1 MMKRTIHKAI
11 HFNEMLHMLAVAEER
26 RQTLNIKVW
35 KTNGEE
41 VELQGWLVHHD
52 YWRGGYVRFRN
63 PQNGEIRMFPEIFI
77 HEINNQRVFL

>member
-35 KTNGEE
+35 KTHGEI
-41 VELQGWLVHHD
+41 VELKGWLVHHD
-52 YWRGGYVRFRN
+52 YWKGGYVKFRN
-63 PQNGEIRMFPEIFI
+63 PLNGEIRMFPEIFI

>member
-1 MMKRTIHKAI
+1 MKTNRVV
-11 HFNEMLHMLAVAEER
+11 HFNEMLHILAVAEER

-35 KTNGEE
+35 KTSGEE

-63 PQNGEIRMFPEIFI
+63 PMNGEIRMFPEIFI